1 MDIMNRVVYFAI
13 PPSLRTPTIL
23 SRVQQLSRLHCRL
36 SSAHALEGERVK
48 VCPPFTRGQVFETCN
63 FFLLRF
69 FYSRFPFFFLLL
81 HLLLFF
87 FYTIVLYIYSI
98 FAFLWNHVI
107 FKTIYISKYTQNITK
122 NYNTVRKLL
131 HTIPILKNKIKIL
144 YLRINIFINAKKK
157 KNVSINHKEEIVVP
171 MKIDRAASSAIIVRK
186 NYSRKW
192 QVATYRISHE
202 KGYTRV
208 CIFPTQK
215 HHINTAR

>member
-1 MDIMNRVVYFAI
+1 M
-13 PPSLRTPTIL
+13 P
-23 SRVQQLSRLHCRL
+23 SRVKGLKSAHPLLEGRSSRLVI
-36 SSAHALEGERVK
+36 SSYCASSILD
-48 VCPPFTRGQVFETCN
+48 
-63 FFLLRF
+63 
-69 FYSRFPFFFLLL
+69 S
-81 HLLLFF
+81 LFF
-87 FYTIVLYIYSI
+87 FFFFIFFFFFFIRLFYTFTRFSLSFGITW
-98 FAFLWNHVI
+98 FL
-107 FKTIYISKYTQNITK
+107 FKTIYISKYIQNITK

>member
-1 MDIMNRVVYFAI
+1 MNRVVYFAI

-87 FYTIVLYIYSI
+87 FIRLFYTFTRFSLSFGITW
-98 FAFLWNHVI
+98 FL
-107 FKTIYISKYTQNITK
+107 FKTIYISKYIQNITK

-192 QVATYRISHE
+192 LVATYRISHE